1 MRAVRLRR
9 RARALR
15 SGRNSLVK
23 KEYFLTGSKRPKL
36 SLRALLWFTGY
47 TDIQLGSALAIASTI
62 SFAFSSPQ
70 RSRMSEARSRPIW
83 MGPLNS
89 VMLLYPFRQIS
100 AAVPHNRRHRMVGI
114 AGYRQYCNGKS
125 VKTQVTNLAEC
136 NTLNIFVQFSETA
149 LFLVEI
155 SQPAPRNPTKCCII
169 AHRSTAFTGRNG
181 IMETGSPHYQQTFQ
195 HKRGAIN
202 DVMLT

>member
-1 MRAVRLRR
+1 M
-9 RARALR
+9 
-15 SGRNSLVK
+15 
-23 KEYFLTGSKRPKL
+23 
-36 SLRALLWFTGY
+36 
-47 TDIQLGSALAIASTI
+47 
-62 SFAFSSPQ
+62 
-70 RSRMSEARSRPIW
+70 
-83 MGPLNS
+83 
-89 VMLLYPFRQIS
+89 
-100 AAVPHNRRHRMVGI
+100 
-114 AGYRQYCNGKS
+114 
-125 VKTQVTNLAEC
+125 TNLAEC

-202 DVMLT
+202 DVMLTTDWFSHFSVLFFPARTSVRQAASCCAFALHAPRPAAVCSALCKCTKPREQNAPGAGVWLFRVSGASVTGR